1 MGRRAARDETWPL
14 EDDFPL
20 EVLGDFRGFSG
31 WWFGTFFP
39 YIGNTVIIPTDFH
52 IFQRG

>member
-39 YIGNTVIIPTDFH
+39 IYWEYSNHPN
-52 IFQRG
+52 